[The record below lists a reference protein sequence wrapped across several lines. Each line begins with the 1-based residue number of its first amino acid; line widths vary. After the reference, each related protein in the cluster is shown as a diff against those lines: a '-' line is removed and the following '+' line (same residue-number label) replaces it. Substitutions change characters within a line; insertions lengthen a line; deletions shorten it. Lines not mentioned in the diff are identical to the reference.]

1 MVVVVLD
8 ALDAR
13 DAVLLP
19 RADGVGT
26 CARVEVF
33 AVYMAERVAERL
45 GIFERGCATL
55 TALGLL
61 VD

>member
-19 RADGVGT
+19 GRDRGRASGHVKI
-26 CARVEVF
+26 F
-33 AVYMAERVAERL
+33 AIDMAESVAEGF
-45 GIFERGCATL
+45 GIFE
-55 TALGLL
+55 
-61 VD
+61 